1 MNNKGGTTGVNSSLF
16 LKEASFFMIK
26 KGGRMMEYK
35 MKFAKHVFDVLEP
48 SLSLQQITDLMETPK
63 QDEFGDAA
71 FPCFTLAK
79 QYKKAPAV
87 IAQELA
93 DKLSHLFFTKVEAVG
108 PYVNVFFDRQTVS
121 NEVLCEIL
129 DKKEEY
135 GQLYFGQE
143 KTVVIDYSSPNIAKP
158 FSMGHLRSTM
168 IGNALKHICE
178 KCGYEVVGINY
189 VGDWGTQFGKLITV
203 YKKWGNEELVREDPI
218 RELFK
223 LYVRFHEEVI
233 EYPELEEEGRAWF
246 KKLEDG
252 DEEAVYLWNWFR
264 HESLKEF
271 SRIYELLG
279 VEFSNFQGEAFYN
292 DKMDDLVSLL
302 EEHHLLEESDGAQV
316 VNLEAEGMPPCLIK
330 KSDGATLYATRDLTA
345 ALYRQNTYEFDKALY
360 VVGEEQS
367 LHFSQFFTVLK
378 KLGCEW
384 VEGMAHVPFGL
395 ILKDGKKMST
405 RKGRVVLLEEV
416 LEEAIMLA
424 KQNIEDKN
432 PNLKKKDEVARQV
445 GVGAI
450 IFHDLKNERM
460 HNIEFSLENMLKF
473 EGETGPYVQY
483 THARTCSLLKKSDI
497 DIEKQEL
504 QLTDDISWTV
514 IKLLNRFPQVIETA
528 FVKYEPSHIAKYLL
542 DVAQAFNK
550 YYGNVRILEEN
561 AEKESRITLVY
572 AVEIVLKEGLRL
584 LGMEAPEEM

>member
-1 MNNKGGTTGVNSSLF
+1 
-16 LKEASFFMIK
+16 
-26 KGGRMMEYK
+26 MEYK
-35 MKFAKHVFDVLEP
+35 VQFAGCLSQILP
-48 SLSLQQITDLMETPK
+48 SEVSLKQITGLIETPK

-79 QYKKAPAV
+79 QYKKAPAL
-87 IAQELA
+87 IAKEIA
-93 DKLSHLFFTKVEAVG
+93 EKLDDPFFTKVEAVG
-108 PYVNVFFDRQTVS
+108 PYVNVFFNRHTVS
-121 NEVLCEIL
+121 NKVLQTIL
-129 DKKEEY
+129 AEKEEY
-135 GQLYFGQE
+135 GQKHFGQE
-143 KTVVIDYSSPNIAKP
+143 KTVVIDFSSPNIAKP

-168 IGNALKHICE
+168 IGNSLKHIAV

-189 VGDWGTQFGKLITV
+189 IGDWGTQFGKLITA
-203 YKKWGNEELVREDPI
+203 YKKWGNEELVKEDPI

-223 LYVRFHEEVI
+223 LYVQFHEEVK
-233 EYPELEEEGRAWF
+233 ENPELEEEGRAWF
-246 KKLEDG
+246 KKLEDH
-252 DEEAVYLWNWFR
+252 DEEAVFLWNWFR

-279 VEFSNFQGEAFYN
+279 VEFFNFQGEAFYN
-292 DKMDDLVSLL
+292 DKMDDFVQLL

-316 VNLEAEGMPPCLIK
+316 VNLEKEGMPPCLIK

-360 VVGEEQS
+360 VVGAEQS
-367 LHFSQFFTVLK
+367 LHFTQFFTVLK
-378 KLGCEW
+378 KLGYDW
-384 VEGMAHVPFGL
+384 VDGMAHVPFGL

-405 RKGRVVLLEEV
+405 RKGKVVLLEEV
-416 LEEAIMLA
+416 LEEAITLA
-424 KQNIEDKN
+424 KQNIEAKN
-432 PNLKKKDEVARQV
+432 PGLKQKEEVAKQV

-460 HNIEFSLENMLKF
+460 HNIEFSMEKMLKF

-483 THARTCSLLKKSDI
+483 THARACSLLRKDHVEFESEDFG
-497 DIEKQEL
+497 L
-504 QLTDDISWTV
+504 SDDISWN
-514 IKLLNRFPQVIETA
+514 IMKLLHGFPQVIETA
-528 FVKYEPSHIAKYLL
+528 FAKYEPSHIAKYLL

-561 AEKESRITLVY
+561 EEKESRLALVY
-572 AVEIVLKEGLRL
+572 AVSVVLKEGLRL

>member
-1 MNNKGGTTGVNSSLF
+1 
-16 LKEASFFMIK
+16 
-26 KGGRMMEYK
+26 MEYK
-35 MKFAKHVFDVLEP
+35 MKFAQHVFDVLEP
-48 SLSLQQITDLMETPK
+48 GLSLEQIAALIETPK

-71 FPCFTLAK
+71 FPCFALAK

-93 DKLSHLFFTKVEAVG
+93 DKLSHPFFTKVEAVG

-121 NEVLCEIL
+121 NEVLNTIL
-129 DKKEEY
+129 DEKGEY
-135 GQLYFGQE
+135 GQLHFGQE

-189 VGDWGTQFGKLITV
+189 VGDWGTQFGKLITA
-203 YKKWGNEELVREDPI
+203 YKKWGDEELVKEDPI

-223 LYVRFHEEVI
+223 LYVRFHEEVK

-252 DEEAVYLWNWFR
+252 NEEAVYLWNWFR

-292 DKMDDLVSLL
+292 DKMDDFVTLI
-302 EEHHLLEESDGAQV
+302 EETGLLEESDGAQV

-345 ALYRQNTYEFDKALY
+345 ALYRQNTYKFDKALY
-360 VVGEEQS
+360 VVGDEQS

-378 KLGCEW
+378 KLGFQW
-384 VEGMAHVPFGL
+384 VEGMSHVPFGL

-405 RKGRVVLLEEV
+405 RKGKVVLLEEV
-416 LEEAIMLA
+416 LEEAITLA
-424 KQNIEDKN
+424 KQNIEEKN
-432 PNLKKKDEVARQV
+432 PNLKKKDEVARQI
-445 GVGAI
+445 GVGAV
-450 IFHDLKNERM
+450 IFHDLKNERI

-483 THARTCSLLKKSDI
+483 THARTCSLLKKSNI

-514 IKLLNRFPQVIETA
+514 IKLLHRFPQVIETA
-528 FVKYEPSHIAKYLL
+528 FAKYEPSHIAKYIL

-561 AEKESRITLVY
+561 AEKESRLALVY
-572 AVEIVLKEGLRL
+572 AVAVVLKEGLRL